1 MSQPLPSKVSLIKHH
16 CVDKSL
22 SWRARVCVCVCLGAA
37 HGASNTA
44 PNLVNRTMLKFLSG
58 RTWPEDKAR
67 KPVKTDFAAAL
78 KRLQLITHDTLASP
92 ESRPA
97 DRPLSFSTK
106 TKEEAEQFNAM
117 VESVSKAAPMEPSIP
132 WGLGGAHTENG
143 ERVGDTNQG

>member
-1 MSQPLPSKVSLIKHH
+1 MSQRLPSKVCPIQHRYDNSKLILY
-16 CVDKSL
+16 VY
-22 SWRARVCVCVCLGAA
+22 VGAA

-58 RTWPEDKAR
+58 RTWPEDKAHN
-67 KPVKTDFAAAL
+67 PVKTDFQSAL
-78 KRLQLITHDTLASP
+78 KRLQLITHDPLASP

-117 VESVSKAAPMEPSIP
+117 VESMARAGPTEPSIP
-132 WGLGGAHTENG
+132 WGLGGAFVHRT
-143 ERVGDTNQG
+143 RRLRQG